1 MKQHP
6 TNKYMQALCLVV
18 LTAAICWML
27 FRCSLRVESV
37 HRTES
42 GYLVEVSALGGTEI
56 HECSL

>member
-18 LTAAICWML
+18 LTAAICWIL
-27 FRCSLRVESV
+27 FRSTLRVESV

-42 GYLVEVSALGGTEI
+42 GYLVEVSALGGMEI

>member
-6 TNKYMQALCLVV
+6 TNKYIQALCLVV

>member
-18 LTAAICWML
+18 LTAAICWIL
-27 FRCSLRVESV
+27 FRSTMRVESV

-42 GYLVEVSALGGTEI
+42 GYLVEVSALGGVEI

>member
-18 LTAAICWML
+18 LTAAICWIL
-27 FRCSLRVESV
+27 FRCTLRVESV

-42 GYLVEVSALGGTEI
+42 GYLVEVSALDGTEI